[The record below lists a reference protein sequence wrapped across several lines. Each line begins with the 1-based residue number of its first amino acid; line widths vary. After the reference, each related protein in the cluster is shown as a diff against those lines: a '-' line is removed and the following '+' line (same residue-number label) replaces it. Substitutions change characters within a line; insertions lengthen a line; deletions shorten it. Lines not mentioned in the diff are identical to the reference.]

1 MLNTIQLRPSTRISC
16 SGYGLGIM
24 FFVRG
29 RRGVAFVQQWQP
41 YTRGWGLRG
50 IRAEEWTSVKA
61 VVLMATTCTKSL
73 GCHWE
78 VEVGDASSRKEVMRA
93 ELVRR
98 TVFQGER
105 WFVSNQRFLVGK
117 SRETFVWLGN
127 FI

>member
-1 MLNTIQLRPSTRISC
+1 MLIPFSC
-16 SGYGLGIM
+16 DLLHLSLVLDM
-24 FFVRG
+24 VWAAFFVRG
-29 RRGVAFVQQWQP
+29 RRGFAFVQQWQP
-41 YTRGWGLRG
+41 CTRGWGLRG

-78 VEVGDASSRKEVMRA
+78 VEVGEASSRKEVMRA